1 MPRDHINLPSVE
13 LLKAHSPHTPFG
25 VASKES
31 QKASREEK
39 DMFIAGPMGV
49 FA

>member
-13 LLKAHSPHTPFG
+13 LLKVHSAHTPFG

>member
-13 LLKAHSPHTPFG
+13 LLRRILPTLPLVWLQG
-25 VASKES
+25 ES
-31 QKASREEK
+31 EGFSGREGHVYN
-39 DMFIAGPMGV
+39 GPMGV